1 MPTRLPRAFAAV
13 VTAVGCALLVAGG
26 GKAPERPLEANC
38 RVFDAGE
45 GVGLPLVLP
54 LRATAAERA
63 AAELLRETLAAASG
77 LPAPRFPV
85 LPEGWLAPRVA
96 LRIGGPLPG
105 ATEPAPPPPRDN
117 AVGYAVDARGI
128 RLGAERPEILVAAA
142 SWFLERETGARWFL
156 PGPLGREVPRRAR
169 LSLAPGVRAY
179 RPDFVHRDLG
189 VEPTPA
195 ELAWRSANRLEARFE
210 HGHNLTTIFRPEDFR
225 RRPELAPERRGWKH
239 FPAPGED
246 NWQPDLRHPA
256 VVEHAA
262 AVAIRTFDREP
273 GRLSFSLSVNDT
285 VRYDDSPGT
294 LAAVA
299 PLRHFRGR
307 PDYSRLVFG
316 FTNAVAR
323 RVAERH
329 PDRWLPAYAYYWCE
343 DAPPFPVERNVV
355 PFLTADRSQWSHPEF
370 EREDRDLIERWCR
383 SGAAFVGVYDYFY
396 GRPFLIPRPTLPAVA
411 RSIPFHHRAGVRAF
425 FAEAHPNWA
434 LDGPKAWLA
443 AQLLW
448 DPTRDPAALLDL
460 YFAEYWREAAAPMR
474 AFFAEADRV
483 WQAQPGP
490 PFWLRHYRDDD
501 QTGIF
506 PPAARAVL
514 AGHLRAAAALATTPR
529 VRERVAF
536 SAAGFAVSEAFARVG
551 ETRGTVSRLAVPGAD
566 PARLAAA
573 WREAK
578 DAEAAFRAAYAR
590 IRSEQPLALAAQ
602 DLTPY
607 LRTETDGRVARVL
620 AATPAG
626 RALLA
631 GGAGLSPARDAV
643 TAAEVLRLT
652 AEGREALRD
661 AGWEQVS
668 VARPVSS
675 PAVIEWTAPDNP
687 WGGLGEPW
695 ETRQVSFSR
704 APDGRRVLRLEG
716 CIRDDLTQWVP
727 AVAGE
732 VFEATAE
739 VRARVSPG
747 TSVHLLLRFMDER
760 GRFLDPGRVDRVP
773 AGAGEQALR
782 LTLIGRAP
790 AGARWAGMAVRALN
804 QVNDDFAE
812 FTGASLRRLSP
823 TPHTS
828 GSAPGETRRD

>member
-1 MPTRLPRAFAAV
+1 MPRALAAFL
-13 VTAVGCALLVAGG
+13 TAGACALLVAGG
-26 GKAPERPLEANC
+26 GMAPRGPSAAIC
-38 RVFDAGE
+38 RVFDFGE
-45 GVGLPLVLP
+45 GQGLPLVLP
-54 LRATAAERA
+54 LRATDAERA
-63 AAELLRETLAAASG
+63 AADLVRETLAAASG
-77 LPAPRFPV
+77 LPASRFPL
-85 LPEGWLAPRVA
+85 LPEGWLAPAVA
-96 LRIGGPLPG
+96 LRIGGPVPG
-105 ATEPAPPPPRDN
+105 ATEPAPAPPRDN
-117 AVGYAVDARGI
+117 GVGYSVDARGL
-128 RLGAERPEILVAAA
+128 RLGAERPEIMVAAA
-142 SWFLERETGARWFL
+142 SWFLERETDARWFH

-169 LSLAPGVRAY
+169 LSLQPGVRTF

-195 ELAWRSANRLEARFE
+195 ELAWRAANRLEARFE

-262 AVAIRTFDREP
+262 AFAIRAFDREP
-273 GRLSFSLSVNDT
+273 SRLSISLSVNDT
-285 VRYDDSPGT
+285 IRYDDSAGT

-307 PDYSRLVFG
+307 PDYAPLVFR

-323 RVAERH
+323 RVAEKH

-370 EREDRDLIERWCR
+370 ERDDRDLIERWCR
-383 SGAAFVGVYDYFY
+383 AGAAFVGVYDYFY
-396 GRPFLIPRPTLPAVA
+396 GRPFLVPRPTLPAVA

-425 FAEAHPNWA
+425 YAEAHPNWA
-434 LDGPKAWLA
+434 IDGPKAWLA

-448 DPTRDPAALLDL
+448 EPTRDPAALLDL

-483 WQAQPGP
+483 WEAQPGP

-506 PPAARAVL
+506 PPAARALL
-514 AGHLRAAAALATTPR
+514 AGHLRAAAALASTPR
-529 VRERVAF
+529 VRARVAF
-536 SAAGFAVSEAFARVG
+536 AAAGLGVSEAFARVG
-551 ETRGTVSRLAVPGAD
+551 ETRGAVSRLAVPGAE

-573 WREAK
+573 WCEAK
-578 DAEAAFRAAYAR
+578 EAERVFRAAYAR
-590 IRSEQPLALAAQ
+590 IRREHPLALAAQ

-607 LRTETDGRVARVL
+607 LRTETDGRVARLL
-620 AATPAG
+620 AATSEG

-631 GGAGLSPARDAV
+631 GGAGRSAVGDAV
-643 TAAEVLRLT
+643 TAEEILLLPT
-652 AEGREALRD
+652 EGREALRD
-661 AGWEQVS
+661 AGWEQV
-668 VARPVSS
+668 VVTRPVAS
-675 PAVIEWTAPDNP
+675 PAVIEWTAHDNA
-687 WGGLGEPW
+687 WGGFGEPW
-695 ETRQVSFSR
+695 ETRQVTFVR
-704 APDGRRVLRLEG
+704 APDGRRVLRLAG

-727 AVAGE
+727 AAAGE
-732 VFEATAE
+732 VYEAAAE

-773 AGAGEQALR
+773 AGAGEQALW

-790 AGARWAGMAVRALN
+790 PGTRWAGMAVRALN

-812 FTGASLRRLSP
+812 FTGASLRRLPAPSAS
-823 TPHTS
+823 S
-828 GSAPGETRRD
+828 GRVLGP